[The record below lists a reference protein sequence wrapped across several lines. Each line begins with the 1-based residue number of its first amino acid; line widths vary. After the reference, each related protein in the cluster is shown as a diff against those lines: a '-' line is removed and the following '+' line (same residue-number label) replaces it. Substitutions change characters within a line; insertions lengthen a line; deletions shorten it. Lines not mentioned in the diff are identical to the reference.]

1 MGSLYILLYVVSSTC
16 MPVCVCSTGHR
27 MHWILSTLARLTA
40 PAGADL
46 IQLVRTHWRKHLFG
60 TKHTRTQTRIQRAH
74 SLSEAH
80 GRTGN
85 SPCTSIY
92 TPTLAHNAHR
102 TCTHIN
108 SIWKWHWASVWTALA
123 HSVFFLR
130 NTGKSHALA
139 MRSCSTAAVWP
150 GDRAAVQLSASLI
163 HTHTHFNIHPYTH
176 FQPQTLQ
183 CIFSA
188 VPSPWH
194 HHSLFPSCP

>member
-16 MPVCVCSTGHR
+16 VPVCVCSTGHR

-108 SIWKWHWASVWTALA
+108 TIWKWHWASVWTALA
-123 HSVFFLR
+123 HSVFFFAKHWQEPCIGHEKLLHGSSV
-130 NTGKSHALA
+130 TG
-139 MRSCSTAAVWP
+139 WP
-150 GDRAAVQLSASLI
+150 SSRPVVCQP
-163 HTHTHFNIHPYTH
+163 HPYTH
-176 FQPQTLQ
+176 TL
-183 CIFSA
+183 
-188 VPSPWH
+188 
-194 HHSLFPSCP
+194 